1 MPKGG
6 KKGGHKGR
14 MRTYTSPEEI
24 DAQMKAEKERKKNE
38 EEEGAAVNDN
48 QSEDKLTASG
58 SEDSD
63 DEASQKKKGI
73 EGLIEIENPNRVA
86 QKTKKVTEIELEGPR
101 QLSRREREE
110 IEKQKAKER
119 STMAQINGHNNKTW
133 ESHNKMMLE
142 PLSTNDPEVFNI
154 IKKEK
159 KRQTYGLE
167 LIASENFTSR
177 AVLEALGSCMN
188 NKYSEGYPG
197 QRYYGGT
204 EHVDELERLCQE
216 RALKVYGLDPEKWGV
231 NVQPYSGSP
240 ANFAV
245 YTAIVEPHGRIMGLD
260 LPDGGHLTHGFMTDK
275 KKISATSIFFE
286 SMPYK
291 VNPETGY
298 IDYDRLQENARLFHP
313 RLIIAGT
320 SCYSRNLDYS
330 RLRKIADEN
339 GAYLLA
345 DMAHISG
352 LIAAGVVPSP
362 FEYCDIVST
371 TTHKTLRGCRAGVI
385 FFRKGVRSVDAKTG
399 KETLYNLESLINQAV
414 FPGLQGGPHNH
425 AIAGVAVAL
434 KQALTPEFKTYQ
446 LQVLANCRALGAT
459 LMEKGYKVVTG
470 GSDNHLILVD
480 LRSNGTDGG
489 RAEKVLEACAIAC
502 NKNTCPGDK
511 SALRPSG
518 LRLGSPALT
527 SRGLLEDDFRKVAEF
542 IHRGIE
548 LTLEI
553 QRNMNPKATLKEFKD
568 ELAQNEKY
576 KLKTNEIRKEVEDF
590 AGKFPMPGLPEL

>member
-1 MPKGG
+1 
-6 KKGGHKGR
+6 
-14 MRTYTSPEEI
+14 
-24 DAQMKAEKERKKNE
+24 
-38 EEEGAAVNDN
+38 
-48 QSEDKLTASG
+48 
-58 SEDSD
+58 
-63 DEASQKKKGI
+63 
-73 EGLIEIENPNRVA
+73 
-86 QKTKKVTEIELEGPR
+86 
-101 QLSRREREE
+101 
-110 IEKQKAKER
+110 
-119 STMAQINGHNNKTW
+119 TMAQINGHNNKTW

-298 IDYDRLQENARLFHP
+298 INYDRLEENARLFHP

-352 LIAAGVVPSP
+352 LVAAGVVPSP

-385 FFRKGVRSVDAKTG
+385 FFRKGV
-399 KETLYNLESLINQAV
+399 
-414 FPGLQGGPHNH
+414 
-425 AIAGVAVAL
+425 AVAL
-434 KQALTPEFKTYQ
+434 KQALTSEFKTYQ
-446 LQVLANCRALGAT
+446 LQVLANCRALAAS

-527 SRGLLEDDFRKVAEF
+527 SRGLLEEDFRKVAEF
-542 IHRGIE
+542 IHQGIE

-576 KLKTNEIRKEVEDF
+576 QLKINETRKEVEDF